1 MDKLSKLTETV
12 LEKMFP
18 NAEQEAVRS
27 LLLEECTG
35 ELPLVKP
42 ESYPQGFERIHLAIL
57 KISAGDVNKL
67 TEAVALARRDW
78 RDVLMWAEFANDLD
92 AHRKWARKLCS
103 FCEG

>member
-1 MDKLSKLTETV
+1 MLELSKLTEIV
-12 LEKMFP
+12 LERLFP
-18 NAEQEAVRS
+18 GAEQEAVRS

-35 ELPLVKP
+35 KLPAV
-42 ESYPQGFERIHLAIL
+42 ESDGYERIHLAIL
-57 KISAGDVNKL
+57 KVSAGDTKKFAD
-67 TEAVALARRDW
+67 AVELARIDW